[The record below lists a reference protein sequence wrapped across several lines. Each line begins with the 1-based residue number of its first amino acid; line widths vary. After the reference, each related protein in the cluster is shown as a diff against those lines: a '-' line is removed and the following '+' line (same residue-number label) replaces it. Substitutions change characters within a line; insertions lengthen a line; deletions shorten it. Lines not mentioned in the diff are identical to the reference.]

1 MSYAAY
7 DMLHLQLNRILVAQL
22 ILLVVTIQ
30 ICPLASIL
38 LIIMLLLL
46 NAAKNPSA
54 LISPIG
60 HSFCDTSQWKMFH
73 KLNYGRLKLAG
84 L

>member
-7 DMLHLQLNRILVAQL
+7 DMLQLQLNRILVAQL
-22 ILLVVTIQ
+22 ILLVVTFNML
-30 ICPLASIL
+30 PLAFIL

-46 NAAKNPSA
+46 FAALKPSA
-54 LISPIG
+54 PLFPIG
-60 HSFCDTSQWKMFH
+60 HFSVLTTSYGCRILF
-73 KLNYGRLKLAG
+73 YDGRLKLVG